1 MSFQRGFGLV
11 KSVFQPALE
20 HYTPLRYALR
30 NAPRCVEAGV
40 CGVAPPP
47 ETHLPEVLI
56 SKERRAKGE
65 KPLSSEYLRKTP
77 APGRP
82 APLPDLPGGRAPG
95 TQRLGVP
102 KNAPPGRAVQK
113 ARLVC
118 SRRTIEELTEMTA
131 IHRALCLH
139 QWKGQTN

>member
-1 MSFQRGFGLV
+1 MSFQRGFGLI
-11 KSVFQPALE
+11 KCFPASAGALHPPE
-20 HYTPLRYALR
+20 IHSPKRTALR
-30 NAPRCVEAGV
+30 RRGV

-56 SKERRAKGE
+56 PKERRAKGE
-65 KPLSSEYLRKTP
+65 KPLSSVYLRKTP
-77 APGRP
+77 APGHP

-102 KNAPPGRAVQK
+102 KNAPPGRAVRK